1 MTNKKELYSVRAR
14 GECGNEDLA
23 SNQAA
28 GSVMD
33 AENTVYTTTCS
44 VMFVQNA
51 INYISQ
57 TRGKDYETTVYVYN
71 VLVLGL
77 TYLIPFVQL
86 KNQDSMM
93 VNMFC
98 YLAARISVIYF

>member
-51 INYISQ
+51 INYK
-57 TRGKDYETTVYVYN
+57 RGEKTMRLLYMS
-71 VLVLGL
+71 
-77 TYLIPFVQL
+77 I
-86 KNQDSMM
+86 
-93 VNMFC
+93 MF
-98 YLAARISVIYF
+98 

>member
-33 AENTVYTTTCS
+33 AENTVYTTICS
-44 VMFVQNA
+44 VMYAQNA
-51 INYISQ
+51 ITYISQ
-57 TRGKDYETTVYVYN
+57 KRGKDYGTTVYVYN
-71 VLVLGL
+71 VYNDLS
-77 TYLIPFVQL
+77 YHFCPAK

>member
-33 AENTVYTTTCS
+33 AENTVYTTICS
-44 VMFVQNA
+44 VMYVQNA
-51 INYISQ
+51 ITY
-57 TRGKDYETTVYVYN
+57 RGKDYKTTVYVYN

-77 TYLIPFVQL
+77 TYLITFVQL

-98 YLAARISVIYF
+98 YLTARISVIYF